1 MLRKSRKQLTTR
13 FLHRI
18 ILFLTS
24 FSAGLALFFLYGNAQ
39 GFLDSTQKMILII
52 LAGTSLLTVLLA
64 MALILLEIIFLVIEK
79 KKIYLGLLAICIFCL
94 VLSLLFTLCTH
105 AIILLSKGL

>member
-18 ILFLTS
+18 LLFLTS
-24 FSAGLALFFLYGNAQ
+24 FSAGLALLFFYGNAQ
-39 GFLDSTQKMILII
+39 GFLDSTQKMILVV
-52 LAGTSLLTVLLA
+52 LAGASLLTVLLA
-64 MALILLEIIFLVIEK
+64 LALVLLEVIFLVIER
-79 KKIYLGLLAICIFCL
+79 KKIYLGLLAACVFCL
-94 VLSLLFTLCTH
+94 ALSLVFTFGAH

>member
-24 FSAGLALFFLYGNAQ
+24 FSAGLSLFFFYGNAQ
-39 GFLDSTQKMILII
+39 GFLDSTQKMILVV

-64 MALILLEIIFLVIEK
+64 IALILLEIIVLFVER
-79 KKIYLGLLAICIFCL
+79 KKIYLGLLAAGIFCL
-94 VLSLLFTLCTH
+94 ALSLLFTLGTH
-105 AIILLSKGL
+105 AIILLSQGF